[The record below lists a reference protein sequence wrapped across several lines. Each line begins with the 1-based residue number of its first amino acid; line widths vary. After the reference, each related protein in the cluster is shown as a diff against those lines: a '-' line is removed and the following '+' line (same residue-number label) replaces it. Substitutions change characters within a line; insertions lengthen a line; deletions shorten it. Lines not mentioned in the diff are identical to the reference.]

1 MRVEST
7 TRLTSKFDTFGTIG
21 TTTATLVCTGLLT
34 FMIYVWAYDLEGI
47 GLFQRLMITFFPLLV
62 MPLLWRVEMPKIKR
76 IEIDEDGLT
85 LTNPFIGTR
94 TKLLWDNL
102 DGYKTMTHVT
112 RGGLVNELI
121 IVSNGAEIFDISSY
135 YYKNFKEIRRLV
147 TRNLS
152 NVGQKDFKYWDYFK
166 RRVFK

>member
-1 MRVEST
+1 MT
-7 TRLTSKFDTFGTIG
+7 
-21 TTTATLVCTGLLT
+21 
-34 FMIYVWAYDLEGI
+34 YVWIYDLYDI

-62 MPLLWRVEMPKIKR
+62 MPLLLRVEMPKIKK
-76 IEIDEDGLT
+76 IEIDEIGLT
-85 LTNPFIGTR
+85 LINPFIGTR
-94 TKLLWDNL
+94 TVLHWENL

-121 IVSNGAEIFDISSY
+121 IISNGTEIFDISSH
-135 YYKNFKEIRRLV
+135 YYKNFNDIRILV

-152 NVGQKDFKYWDYFK
+152 NVGQKDFKYWDYFI

>member
-21 TTTATLVCTGLLT
+21 TTAATLICIGLLT
-34 FMIYVWAYDLEGI
+34 FMTYVWVYDLEDI
-47 GLFQRLMITFFPLLV
+47 GMFQRIMITFFPLLV
-62 MPLLWRVEMPKIKR
+62 MPLLLRVEMPKIKK

-85 LTNPFIGTR
+85 LINPFIGTKR
-94 TKLLWDNL
+94 KLLWDNL

-121 IVSNGAEIFDISSY
+121 IISNGTEIFDISSH
-135 YYKNFKEIRRLV
+135 YYKNYNEIRKLV

-166 RRVFK
+166 KRVFK

>member
-1 MRVEST
+1 
-7 TRLTSKFDTFGTIG
+7 
-21 TTTATLVCTGLLT
+21 
-34 FMIYVWAYDLEGI
+34 
-47 GLFQRLMITFFPLLV
+47 MITFFPLLV
-62 MPLLWRVEMPKIKR
+62 MPLLLRVEMPKIKK

-85 LTNPFIGTR
+85 LINPFIGTKR
-94 TKLLWDNL
+94 KLLWDNL

-121 IVSNGAEIFDISSY
+121 IISNGTEIFDISSH
-135 YYKNFKEIRRLV
+135 YYKNYNEIRKLV

-166 RRVFK
+166 KRVFK

>member
-1 MRVEST
+1 MT
-7 TRLTSKFDTFGTIG
+7 
-21 TTTATLVCTGLLT
+21 
-34 FMIYVWAYDLEGI
+34 YVWSYDLEDI

-62 MPLLWRVEMPKIKR
+62 MPLLLRVEMPKIKK
-76 IEIDEDGLT
+76 IEIDEIGLT
-85 LTNPFIGTR
+85 LINPFIGTR
-94 TKLLWDNL
+94 TVLHWDNL

-121 IVSNGAEIFDISSY
+121 IISNGTEIFDISSH
-135 YYKNFKEIRRLV
+135 YYKNFNDIRRLV
-147 TRNLS
+147 TRNLA

>member
-1 MRVEST
+1 MT
-7 TRLTSKFDTFGTIG
+7 
-21 TTTATLVCTGLLT
+21 C
-34 FMIYVWAYDLEGI
+34 VWVYDLEDI
-47 GLFQRLMITFFPLLV
+47 GMFQRIMITFFPLLV
-62 MPLLWRVEMPKIKR
+62 MPLLLRVEMPKIKK

-85 LTNPFIGTR
+85 LINPFIGTKR
-94 TKLLWDNL
+94 KLLWDNL

-121 IVSNGAEIFDISSY
+121 IISNGTEIFDISSH
-135 YYKNFKEIRRLV
+135 YYKNYNEIRKLV

-166 RRVFK
+166 KRVFK